1 MRRTT
6 NGSLA
11 AGRRLS
17 HLMSR
22 PSNRLSVPLRGE
34 ISNRAGSMFGGAS
47 SVIGDVPQ
55 AALSPQERPPRDE
68 DGPSLA
74 GLEHGGSA
82 GTALSAMIF
91 YHFAAHHRVLAGF
104 EADRICIA
112 RRLVL
117 ASSFA
122 IGLRSGPSCDQG
134 TRIGTSRLSILAE
147 NKDARL
153 PQTLPDALRDL
164 SALPPGVAARPAQC
178 MAHCPRLSPGREAP
192 RRNTYKDSESRVVSH
207 NTGQDTTPA
216 PHPFPWLGP
225 ITRPPWE
232 IGGKCKQRTS
242 ESNDDCEDDRG
253 IPKHTTPQSRSCTPL
268 VS

>member
-1 MRRTT
+1 M

-34 ISNRAGSMFGGAS
+34 ISNRAGLMFGGAS
-47 SVIGDVPQ
+47 SVISDVPQ

-192 RRNTYKDSESRVVSH
+192 RRNTYKDSERYPPAGRVVSH
-207 NTGQDTTPA
+207 NTRSGY
-216 PHPFPWLGP
+216 HPRSRP
-225 ITRPPWE
+225 ISLARPDHSAAVGDRWQVQTAHFR
-232 IGGKCKQRTS
+232 KQR
-242 ESNDDCEDDRG
+242 
-253 IPKHTTPQSRSCTPL
+253 
-268 VS
+268 